1 MEGGFERGSAATARG
16 LPFVRKAP
24 AKPVMRFEEAD
35 PTGWQ
40 QHQRRSPEAFSGQFL
55 VVERLGEPRAQ
66 QRSEIIF
73 DACSDCRVRA
83 STLPASAQLRRACLQ
98 PSGDRKS

>member
-1 MEGGFERGSAATARG
+1 VREDRGGDAMEGGFERGSAATARG

-40 QHQRRSPEAFSGQFL
+40 QHRRRSPEAFSG
-55 VVERLGEPRAQ
+55 AI
-66 QRSEIIF
+66 S
-73 DACSDCRVRA
+73 
-83 STLPASAQLRRACLQ
+83 RR
-98 PSGDRKS
+98 